1 MNLIAIVRDT
11 NCAVTKQI
19 LDYEPSESN
28 NWNPTKV
35 ESKEDLNT
43 LLAQKLQ
50 VNNCIAI
57 QGLQELVK
65 LIEWQR
71 YLRNY

>member
-1 MNLIAIVRDT
+1 MKKHIESVRDT

-19 LDYEPSESN
+19 LDYEQSETN

-35 ESKEDLNT
+35 ESNEDLNA

-50 VNNCIAI
+50 VNNCIEI
-57 QGLQELVK
+57 QGPPGNVK
-65 LIEWQR
+65 TYRMAALSA
-71 YLRNY
+71 